1 MMITDYANQQV
12 KRAEERYSKDTTRR
26 NERNR
31 QLVKLREKRKWEQT
45 RVDDEERI
53 LVRANI
59 LGMEDD
65 LLKKEK
71 SEVILERILEDR
83 DLLPGDFLRVGAMVS
98 AAVGRIHVRDQNR
111 SAQGFGTGF
120 MISDRL
126 MMTNNHVLNSA
137 SDCLNS
143 LIEFDYI
150 QGLLDS
156 AQRSSFFTLDPLTFF
171 VTSATLDYT
180 IVALARSYDQQQA
193 RRRGW
198 LRLIPESGKL
208 IVGERVNIV
217 QHPRGGPQE
226 VGLRQNILQSVDG
239 DYLIYSTDTEPGSSG
254 SPVCND
260 QWQLAALHHAGV
272 PEKDEGGAIIGWLAN
287 EGVRISSIVRDV
299 RERLQNRTNQADELF
314 DAAMVEGQTISQAP
328 ALPPSSPV
336 STTLEI
342 PIRLSVQ
349 LGSGQGVTADV
360 TTTTTATPPAP
371 QPHSKPSGDTI
382 HLPPEGMKVFS
393 NPRLEC
399 IVTRIVPGG
408 KAETIFNK
416 HAGKWQAIPIDKKRR
431 PFSFDLVPP
440 VNKSISVTKAWDMVH
455 KLRADKNI
463 MQAEPSWEIDMVLGE
478 ERDEEERE
486 SFFGIKTAPDRA
498 AENRTWAPKL
508 IGVEDA
514 WKVPP
519 KGGKRQGEGIRVAH
533 PDSGYTEHSEL
544 WERPDAIDIAASQDF
559 VDPKKL
565 DAFDEDGFHGTGTA
579 SVLISSE
586 KGDIMGVA
594 PKATLVPMRVAQ
606 KGLIR
611 PAPVISGAG
620 TTHLRDAIRE
630 AIKKNCHVISISLGW
645 LGNSELH
652 AAVKEAWNEN
662 LIIISAA
669 GNYTGRL
676 IVWPA
681 RYSECICMAGCDSLR
696 GIWEGSARGGRVDFT
711 GPAQDVW
718 KAGYDKKGK
727 EKEMQSS
734 GTSFAVAMTAGV
746 AALWLAFHGREN
758 LLKKYG
764 PHNVRL
770 AEVFRTVMKRSVDPP
785 PRYVF
790 GGFGGIINT
799 ERALKTALPDPGE
812 VRKSFGHEAFT
823 EDPEQKTGVG
833 SPSLISALEII
844 GTDYAS
850 GRRYLADAL
859 LVNEDSLE
867 KIADGCGDELA
878 FHAILNQANPDTD
891 EFEGFKGQLL
901 DKSNM
906 SRRLSGNLEKSH

>member
-1 MMITDYANQQV
+1 MITDYANQQV

-31 QLVKLREKRKWEQT
+31 QMVKLREKRKWEQT

-71 SEVILERILEDR
+71 SEVKLERILEDR

-314 DAAMVEGQTISQAP
+314 DAAMVEGYHRHRLCP
-328 ALPPSSPV
+328 LPHPYQ
-336 STTLEI
+336 
-342 PIRLSVQ
+342 Q
-349 LGSGQGVTADV
+349 L
-360 TTTTTATPPAP
+360 
-371 QPHSKPSGDTI
+371 
-382 HLPPEGMKVFS
+382 
-393 NPRLEC
+393 
-399 IVTRIVPGG
+399 
-408 KAETIFNK
+408 
-416 HAGKWQAIPIDKKRR
+416 
-431 PFSFDLVPP
+431 
-440 VNKSISVTKAWDMVH
+440 
-455 KLRADKNI
+455 
-463 MQAEPSWEIDMVLGE
+463 
-478 ERDEEERE
+478 
-486 SFFGIKTAPDRA
+486 
-498 AENRTWAPKL
+498 
-508 IGVEDA
+508 
-514 WKVPP
+514 
-519 KGGKRQGEGIRVAH
+519 
-533 PDSGYTEHSEL
+533 
-544 WERPDAIDIAASQDF
+544 
-559 VDPKKL
+559 
-565 DAFDEDGFHGTGTA
+565 
-579 SVLISSE
+579 
-586 KGDIMGVA
+586 
-594 PKATLVPMRVAQ
+594 
-606 KGLIR
+606 
-611 PAPVISGAG
+611 
-620 TTHLRDAIRE
+620 
-630 AIKKNCHVISISLGW
+630 
-645 LGNSELH
+645 
-652 AAVKEAWNEN
+652 
-662 LIIISAA
+662 
-669 GNYTGRL
+669 
-676 IVWPA
+676 
-681 RYSECICMAGCDSLR
+681 
-696 GIWEGSARGGRVDFT
+696 
-711 GPAQDVW
+711 
-718 KAGYDKKGK
+718 
-727 EKEMQSS
+727 
-734 GTSFAVAMTAGV
+734 
-746 AALWLAFHGREN
+746 
-758 LLKKYG
+758 
-764 PHNVRL
+764 
-770 AEVFRTVMKRSVDPP
+770 
-785 PRYVF
+785 
-790 GGFGGIINT
+790 
-799 ERALKTALPDPGE
+799 
-812 VRKSFGHEAFT
+812 
-823 EDPEQKTGVG
+823 
-833 SPSLISALEII
+833 
-844 GTDYAS
+844 
-850 GRRYLADAL
+850 
-859 LVNEDSLE
+859 
-867 KIADGCGDELA
+867 
-878 FHAILNQANPDTD
+878 
-891 EFEGFKGQLL
+891 
-901 DKSNM
+901 
-906 SRRLSGNLEKSH
+906 